1 MGGQANENTVELKN
15 VSVSDVFGGDAYLDA
30 KENMVTVSD
39 SYVSG
44 SVYGGSTSIGGAYNN
59 TVAIIDS
66 TVRWDVFAGCAAG
79 SSEIVANV
87 ENNKV
92 ILKGAT
98 IGVIDGMGGNVIGGG
113 TRYNYGLNPIV
124 KNNTLEVIGKD
135 NKVVNIK
142 NFDNLN
148 FYITKDLAKDEVMLK
163 VTGTAAIDNA
173 KVNAGVEL
181 GSQLTVGDTITL
193 IEAKT
198 LNAENIT
205 PGTFN
210 SGNTTPGL
218 LTDGLLN
225 TNISIDKVENKLVA
239 TIDSISEDQTTEDAK
254 SPLETRIA
262 MLSILNN
269 GSDLLAS
276 AGLENAANV
285 VEDEFDGSMHPF
297 ITMSRNK
304 TKVNTGSHID
314 LNGYNMNLGFAKQ
327 FNNNAGKLLIAPVI
341 EYGRGSYDS
350 YLDNGTHGEGD
361 AHFWG
366 AGLIAKQTNEDG
378 LYYEGSLRL
387 GKAST
392 DYKSAIA
399 GGISYDSDATYYAAH
414 AGLGKIVTINDSDS
428 LDYYGKLFYTR
439 QQGDKVTVGNNA
451 TYDFDAT
458 TSLRSRIGARYTHKM
473 DTKNA
478 VYAGLAWQHE
488 FDGEANAIVTTTLDS
503 GSAPAPSVK
512 GDTGIMELGWTAN
525 SDKLELGLGV
535 NGSVGKQKGVGF
547 TLKLDFKF

>member
-44 SVYGGSTSIGGAYNN
+44 SVYGGSTSIGGAYNS

-92 ILKGAT
+92 ILKVAT
-98 IGVIDGMGGNVIGGG
+98 IGVIDGIGGNVIGGG

-297 ITMSRNK
+297 ITMSRN
-304 TKVNTGSHID
+304 
-314 LNGYNMNLGFAKQ
+314 
-327 FNNNAGKLLIAPVI
+327 
-341 EYGRGSYDS
+341 
-350 YLDNGTHGEGD
+350 
-361 AHFWG
+361 
-366 AGLIAKQTNEDG
+366 
-378 LYYEGSLRL
+378 
-387 GKAST
+387 
-392 DYKSAIA
+392 
-399 GGISYDSDATYYAAH
+399 
-414 AGLGKIVTINDSDS
+414 
-428 LDYYGKLFYTR
+428 
-439 QQGDKVTVGNNA
+439 
-451 TYDFDAT
+451 
-458 TSLRSRIGARYTHKM
+458 
-473 DTKNA
+473 
-478 VYAGLAWQHE
+478 
-488 FDGEANAIVTTTLDS
+488 
-503 GSAPAPSVK
+503 
-512 GDTGIMELGWTAN
+512 
-525 SDKLELGLGV
+525 
-535 NGSVGKQKGVGF
+535 
-547 TLKLDFKF
+547 